1 MNRRQEF
8 QSIKT
13 HEFVFQDASGQ
24 FPALNSVFAVA
35 TDKGIARF
43 TKDLRLDTLYAK
55 EAQIDNIK
63 IGTKSAEFED
73 LSASVANF
81 GTMTTN
87 GSATFLGNIVYNNEI
102 LAGNVGG
109 TENCMVAVG
118 PASSGMS
125 SIRVSINGTQWANAS
140 GDMFVEGN
148 DVAWNGSIWVA
159 VGRSAIGLDP
169 DDRTIAYS
177 SNGVNWKF
185 AQGGFEAAGHGI
197 AWNGSRWVAVGTD
210 MLQPGTVQGNTIR
223 TSTNGINWNTV
234 NTPDFFRRGPTGVG
248 YGNSVAW
255 NGLVWVAVG
264 YDYIDLSGSVNI
276 ITSKNG
282 LDWIPALVT
291 SLNHI
296 IAPGCNAVAW
306 GENSWVV
313 VGRDT
318 IATHAS
324 TRADVMF
331 GTDQSN
337 NTVLFRPTTD
347 PTIKAVVGNG
357 IAWNGTMWILVA
369 DLGVFYTYSI
379 TTSWTQIMGLVGGW
393 KGVSWNGTKWIIVGS
408 AGIRTSYDGLSW
420 SLCKGD
426 SSGPVN
432 GISARKILPN
442 VGYALPK
449 NIPASRNFFNA
460 SGMDIVEIADSNI
473 LDYSVILL
481 TVRTAYSKVVPE
493 FGGNPGSAYN
503 QGRAYVYSKR
513 AGVGFS
519 ITSYEYDYSTYDY
532 AIIN

>member
-1 MNRRQEF
+1 M
-8 QSIKT
+8 I
-13 HEFVFQDASGQ
+13 
-24 FPALNSVFAVA
+24 L
-35 TDKGIARF
+35 
-43 TKDLRLDTLYAK
+43 
-55 EAQIDNIK
+55 

-87 GSATFLGNIVYNNEI
+87 GSATFLGNILYNNEI

-118 PASSGMS
+118 PASSGIS

-140 GDMFVEGN
+140 GDLFVEGN

-159 VGRSAIGLDP
+159 VGRSATGLVA

-185 AQGGFEAAGHGI
+185 AQGFKGVGHGI
-197 AWNGSRWVAVGTD
+197 AWNGSLWVAVGTD
-210 MLQPGTVQGNTIR
+210 HLQIPGSDNNTIL
-223 TSTNGINWNTV
+223 TSTDGINWNTV
-234 NTPDFFRRGPTGVG
+234 HTPNFFRTGPTGIG

-255 NGLVWVAVG
+255 NGMVWVAGG
-264 YDYIDLSGSVNI
+264 YDYVDLSGSVNI

-282 LDWIPALVT
+282 LDWIPAVVA
-291 SLNHI
+291 SSNHI

-313 VGRDT
+313 VGKDT
-318 IATHAS
+318 IATHIT

-347 PTIKAVVGNG
+347 STIKEVIGNG

-369 DLGVFYTYSI
+369 DAGVFYTYSI
-379 TTSWTQIMGLVGGW
+379 ATSWAQITGIGGGW
-393 KGVSWNGTKWIIVGS
+393 KSVSWNGTKWIIVGS

-481 TVRTAYSKVVPE
+481 TVRTAYSKDIPA
-493 FGGNPGSAYN
+493 FGNPGSAYN

-532 AIIN
+532 VIIN

>member
-13 HEFVFQDASGQ
+13 HEFVYQDASGQ
-24 FPALNSVFAVA
+24 FPNINSVFTIA

-81 GTMTTN
+81 GTVTTN

-118 PASSGMS
+118 PSTS

-140 GDMFVEGN
+140 GDLFLEGN
-148 DVAWNGSIWVA
+148 GVAWNGSIWVA
-159 VGRSAIGLDP
+159 VGKSATGLVDN
-169 DDRTIAYS
+169 DRTIAYS

-185 AQGGFEAAGHGI
+185 AQGGFKAAGYGI

-210 MLQPGTVQGNTIR
+210 HLQIPGSSNNTIL
-223 TSTNGINWNTV
+223 TSTDGIVWNTV
-234 NTPDFFRRGPTGVG
+234 HTPDFFRTGPTGIG
-248 YGNSVAW
+248 RGNSVAW
-255 NGLVWVAVG
+255 NGIVWVAVG
-264 YDYIDLSGSVNI
+264 SDYVDLSGSVNI

-282 LDWIPALVT
+282 LDWIPAVV
-291 SLNHI
+291 SSPNNI
-296 IAPGCNAVAW
+296 IAPACNSVAW
-306 GENSWVV
+306 GGNSWVV
-313 VGRDT
+313 VGKDS
-318 IATHAS
+318 AHP
-324 TRADVMF
+324 TRADVMI

-337 NTVLFRPTTD
+337 NTVRFIPTSD
-347 PTIKAVVGNG
+347 PTIKEVGGNG

-369 DLGVFYTYSI
+369 DAGIYYTYSI
-379 TTSWTQIMGLVGGW
+379 TTSWTQVSGIGGGW

-408 AGIRTSYDGLSW
+408 AGIRTSYDGFTW

-426 SSGPVN
+426 SSGTLN

-481 TVRTAYSKVVPE
+481 TVRTAYSKVIPA
-493 FGGNPGSAYN
+493 GGSPGNAYN